1 MELETPTTNLS
12 LDYAVNGE
20 PLPGFTEI

>member
-1 MELETPTTNLS
+1 VELETPTTNLS
-12 LDYAVNGE
+12 PDYAVNGE